1 MSTLARSKKQK
12 KQQVKKFVSQ
22 DELDGVCDFIRDNI
36 QYP

>member
-1 MSTLARSKKQK
+1 MSALARSKKQK
-12 KQQVKKFVSQ
+12 KIKIKKFVSQ